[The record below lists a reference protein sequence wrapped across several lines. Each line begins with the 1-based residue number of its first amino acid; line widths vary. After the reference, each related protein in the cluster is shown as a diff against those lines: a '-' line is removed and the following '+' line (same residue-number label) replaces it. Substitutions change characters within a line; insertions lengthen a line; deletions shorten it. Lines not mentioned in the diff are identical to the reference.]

1 MSVTQSILPYSVE
14 GVVCNSICPI
24 VAVYCL
30 AALGRCVCRPLQ
42 DCIFQCP
49 LIDLS
54 SSRALHTVLGVK
66 GLLHIRPYSTYAKL
80 LLERLLFVC
89 YSKVT
94 WSPLTN
100 SWICASRYCTVTD
113 QNVQHNKH
121 KNTNGRHEYS
131 LQNNASSV
139 KVF

>member
-94 WSPLTN
+94 WSPLTLGQ
-100 SWICASRYCTVTD
+100 TVGSAPAGIAQLLTRMYSTI
-113 QNVQHNKH
+113 
-121 KNTNGRHEYS
+121 NTRTPTVDMNIVYKTTHP
-131 LQNNASSV
+131 Q
-139 KVF
+139 